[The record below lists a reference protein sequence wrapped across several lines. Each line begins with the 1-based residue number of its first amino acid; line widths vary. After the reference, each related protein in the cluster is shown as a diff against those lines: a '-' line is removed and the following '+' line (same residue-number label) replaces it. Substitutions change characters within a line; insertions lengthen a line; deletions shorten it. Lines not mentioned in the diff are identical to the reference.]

1 MKSVLSNPLKG
12 AKEILPSKKMTD
24 KRWPGKKGWVKMQ
37 RTFKVKGSKT
47 ITIHFNYNK
56 KTKKFDDFKYK

>member
-12 AKEILPSKKMTD
+12 AKEILPSKKLTD
-24 KRWPGKKGWVKMQ
+24 KRWSGKKGWVKMQ

-56 KTKKFDDFKYK
+56 KTKKFNDFKYK